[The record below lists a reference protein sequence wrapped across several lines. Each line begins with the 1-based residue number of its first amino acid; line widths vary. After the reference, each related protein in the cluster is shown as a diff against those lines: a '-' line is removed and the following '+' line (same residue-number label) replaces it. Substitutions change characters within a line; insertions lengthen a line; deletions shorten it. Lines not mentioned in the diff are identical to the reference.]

1 MNLFG
6 AFKRLQEWNN
16 ANITVLCSDDFDR
29 QVPNWGHELLIYKE
43 CEATSAHNVGGRIS
57 YPQPVKTT

>member
-1 MNLFG
+1 MHLFG

-16 ANITVLCSDDFDR
+16 ANITVLCSDEFDR
-29 QVPNWGHELLIYKE
+29 QVPNCTYELLIYKE
-43 CEATSAHNVGGRIS
+43 CKATSTHNVGGGIS